1 MGNFQKKE
9 EKIVVRARSRKP
21 RKSIYENVEL
31 KEGLITEI
39 NSIRLIHQ
47 VPELIPSGD
56 IDSIAQSFAN
66 KLAKKEKKGDL
77 DYSNNRYKGSELGE
91 ILFYN
96 EIGECDTESV
106 IDAWYKDAKDF
117 KFNNSNYNPEA
128 TPFAQLVWKS
138 TKLIGIGFSK
148 DEKGGTYIVS
158 NFYPPGN
165 VANQYSFNV
174 FPPKGDINE
183 IRKRK
188 KAEFSKF
195 DLEALEAHN
204 KYREKHH
211 SPPLVLNKEL
221 CKIASDY
228 AQKLLQN
235 NAISYSFGKFKGN
248 DMGENI
254 FMCQG
259 SEATGEMATN
269 DWYNEV
275 KNYNFKKDFQKDTG
289 HFTQIIW
296 KDTKE
301 VGFGVANRGNTYYVV
316 ANYYPPG
323 NFLGQYEKNV
333 FKP

>member
-1 MGNFQKKE
+1 MGNKE
-9 EKIVVRARSRKP
+9 DKLPKRTRTNGRTP
-21 RKSIYENVEL
+21 RKSIYENADL
-31 KEGLITEI
+31 KEGILTQI
-39 NSIRLIHQ
+39 NQIRILHQ
-47 VPELIPSGD
+47 VPELISSGD

-66 KLAKKEKKGDL
+66 KLAKYNGEL
-77 DYSNNRYKGSELGE
+77 DYSNNKYKGAELGE

-188 KAEFSKF
+188 KEEFSKF
-195 DLEALEAHN
+195 DLEALAAHN

-235 NAISYSFGKFKGN
+235 NAVSYSFGKFKGN

-254 FMCQG
+254 FRCQG
-259 SEATGEMATN
+259 AEATGEMATN
-269 DWYNEV
+269 DWYNES

-323 NFLGQYEKNV
+323 NFLGQYGKNV
-333 FKP
+333 LKP